1 MIIPVRDGGEAFRL
15 CLEALSRSSRKPD
28 EIIVVDDSSADTSR
42 ETALHFGALVLD
54 QAGGPFGPAAARN
67 RGAQAAASDLLVF
80 VDADI
85 AVHADSLAKLEDYA
99 NKNPEIA
106 AFFGSYD
113 DAPSSQSTV
122 SLYKN
127 LEHHYVHQHSRQE
140 AGTFWAGIGAIR
152 KEPFL
157 RVGGFDEGYNR
168 PSIEDIQLGIRL
180 KQAGYRIWL
189 CADVQGKHLKRWS
202 FMSMLRSDIA
212 DRAVPWTRLILSSAK
227 IPSDLNLN
235 LASRLSALLAWIFV
249 ISLFAGLEKSLLWTV
264 SALSI
269 VLLILLNI
277 NLYRLFHQRGSWIF
291 VIGAFGLHLFYF
303 LYSSF
308 LFGLLT
314 LEYLVRNGLSL
325 QNDGRHRVSVKRGT
339 SDDRG

>member
-1 MIIPVRDGGEAFRL
+1 MHNGGEAFRL

-28 EIIVVDDSSADTSR
+28 EIIVVDDSSADTSK
-42 ETALHFGALVLD
+42 EVALHFGALVLD
-54 QAGGPFGPAAARN
+54 LAGGPFGPAAARN
-67 RGAQAAASDLLVF
+67 RGAQAAASDLFVF

-85 AVHADSLAKLEDYA
+85 AVHADSLTRLENYA
-99 NKNPEIA
+99 NNHPEIT

-113 DAPSSQSTV
+113 DAPSAQSMV

-127 LEHHYVHQHSRQE
+127 LEHHYVHQNSRQE
-140 AGTFWAGIGAIR
+140 AATFWAGIGAIR
-152 KEPFL
+152 KDPFL
-157 RVGGFDEGYNR
+157 RVGGFDERFKR

-202 FMSMLRSDIA
+202 LTSMLRSDIA

-235 LASRLSALLAWIFV
+235 LGSRLSALLAWIFV
-249 ISLFAGLEKSLLWTV
+249 ISLFTGLRQSWFWAGA
-264 SALSI
+264 ALSI
-269 VLLILLNI
+269 ALLIVLNF

-291 VIGAFGLHLFYF
+291 VVGAFGLHLFYF

-314 LEYLVRNGLSL
+314 LEHWVRNGLSL